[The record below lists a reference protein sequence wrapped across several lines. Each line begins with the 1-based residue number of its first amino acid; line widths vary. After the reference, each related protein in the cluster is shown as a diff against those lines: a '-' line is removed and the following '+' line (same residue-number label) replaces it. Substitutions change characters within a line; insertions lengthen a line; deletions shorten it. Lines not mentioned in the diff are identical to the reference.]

1 MNAAELIER
10 IKKLSIWK
18 KGDQRAPHKPL
29 LILYALGQLQNNGAR
44 LLSYQD
50 VKGRLKYLL
59 KEFGPHRQSY
69 HPEHPF
75 VRLTNDGIWN
85 LNVDLGLVHIKDRWL
100 LDNEVAGGFSDEVY
114 SLLSKDKNLMRE
126 IAQIVLNKHFPE
138 TIHADILES
147 IGLNIVLEPEGLN
160 NERDPAKRRDPRF
173 RERILRAYEYS
184 CAVCGFNVMLGNNFV
199 AVEAAHIKWHQAGG
213 PDREE
218 NGVALCTMHHKLF
231 DRGVFTIAPT
241 RELIVSQDAH
251 GTNGLEEWLMRYHGK
266 QIRNPVHPGYQPGD
280 LYMNWHLKEVFRGP
294 GRYQVGC

>member
-1 MNAAELIER
+1 MT
-10 IKKLSIWK
+10 IWK

-29 LILYALGQLQNNGAR
+29 LILYALGQLQNDGPR

-50 VKGRLKYLL
+50 VKARLKYLL

-85 LNVDLGLVHIKDRWL
+85 LNADPDLVHIKDRWL
-100 LDNEVAGGFSDEVY
+100 LDNDVAGGFSDDVY
-114 SLLSKDKNLMRE
+114 SLLSRDENLMRE
-126 IAQIVLNKHFPE
+126 IAQIILNKHFPE

-147 IGLNIVLEPEGLN
+147 IGLNIILEPEGLK
-160 NERDPAKRRDPRF
+160 NERDPARRRDPRF

-184 CAVCGFNVMLGNNFV
+184 CAVCGINVMLGGNFV
-199 AVEAAHIKWHQAGG
+199 AVEAAHIKWHQAGR

-218 NGVALCTMHHKLF
+218 NGVALCAMHHNLF

-241 RELIVSQDAH
+241 RELIVSQKAH
-251 GTNGLEEWLMRYHGK
+251 GTNGLEEWLMRYQGK
-266 QIRNPVHPGYQPGD
+266 QIRNPVHPGYQPGN
-280 LYMNWHLKEVFRGP
+280 LYMEWHLKEVFRGP
-294 GRYQVGC
+294 ARYRVG